1 MGIISMLWLL
11 VKAEK
16 SLTKWEMQ
24 IENVEISEVVDIID
38 TIEDTLIQDLD
49 PEIKE
54 GDKEKEDRIRKE
66 GVIVEEEV

>member
-1 MGIISMLWLL
+1 
-11 VKAEK
+11 
-16 SLTKWEMQ
+16 MQ

-66 GVIVEEEV
+66 IVGVIVEEVEEVEANLMVKSRR